1 MKIGRILA
9 GVVVLGVLLSAFPAP
24 VRAQACCPLPQ
35 AAAQQVEE
43 MEKKP
48 LPQTAA
54 PTPGE
59 GGMMRG
65 MLAWCLNMMRH
76 RMPGLATAQ
85 PASPQQET
93 PKEER

>member
-1 MKIGRILA
+1 MKTRRILA
-9 GVVVLGVLLSAFPAP
+9 GVIVLGVLLSTFLASA
-24 VRAQACCPLPQ
+24 RAQACRLLPQ
-35 AAAQQVEE
+35 TAGQPAQETE
-43 MEKKP
+43 AKP

-54 PTPGE
+54 RTPGE

-76 RMPGLATAQ
+76 CMPTQATAQ
-85 PASPQQET
+85 PAAPQQET

>member
-1 MKIGRILA
+1 MKPARILT
-9 GVVVLGVLLSAFPAP
+9 GVAVLGVLLSSFPASA
-24 VRAQACCPLPQ
+24 RAQACCLLPQ

-43 MEKKP
+43 TEKKP

-65 MLAWCLNMMRH
+65 MLTWCMDMMH
-76 RMPGLATAQ
+76 HCMPGLATAQ
-85 PASPQQET
+85 PAAPQQET